1 MIGFSFQILVSWQK
15 ISYSLIITSKATRKQ
30 GFVFTSGGRHV
41 MNIDFAV
48 SHVVGS
54 HRHQMVLPHFD
65 AVGKSDDTEMILGSE
80 VVENREQGILGLNQ
94 HRSKT
99 DHS

>member
-1 MIGFSFQILVSWQK
+1 
-15 ISYSLIITSKATRKQ
+15 
-30 GFVFTSGGRHV
+30 